1 MLVSHRYK
9 CVYIA
14 PPRTGSLSLH
24 DFFYWNIAELEVIP
38 GNKHHE
44 VKLTPDLDSYIKII
58 SVRNPYTRFLSLYRY
73 GKNHPDNAKFLTQEC
88 FEIFV
93 TQQINFKGTWFTQNI
108 QMDYI
113 RGISIDFVIHL
124 ESILEDLQRLPFP
137 FCNRAKIERKNE
149 STNFC
154 PVEIT
159 EPLAEQIFK
168 WGKEDFSQFG
178 YKKDSWKTPY
188 KGGCQDG

>member
-9 CVYIA
+9 FVYIA

-24 DFFYWNIAELEVIP
+24 DFFYGNIPELEVIP
-38 GNKHHE
+38 GNQHHE
-44 VKLTPDLDSYIKII
+44 VKLTSDLDSYAKII

-73 GKNHPDNAKFLTQEC
+73 GKNHPDNAKFLTQEY
-88 FEIFV
+88 FETFV
-93 TQQINFKGTWFTQNI
+93 KEHVELRSTWFTQKI

-113 RGISIDFVIHL
+113 RDIPIDFVIHL
-124 ESILEDLQRLPFP
+124 ENTGEDIRKLPFD
-137 FCNRAKIERKNE
+137 FCSTAEIEWKNK

-154 PVEIT
+154 SVEIT
-159 EPLAEQIFK
+159 KPLAEQIFQ

-178 YKKDSWKTPY
+178 YKKDSWVNPP
-188 KGGCQDG
+188 